1 MQIQFKTVIFLSCA
15 YLMFTN
21 VVNATVYQCEKNGVV
36 EFSQQPCGKDA
47 RLVIIKEQ
55 NPHVSDIFES
65 APVKPDSG
73 VDSYIRVKQIDAEIQ
88 QHHNKIDTLTQRL
101 DNDIASLSKQ
111 ADAQLNNVVGNKKV
125 AAIAKQMTATS
136 QRYKL
141 LIDNEQRGIDRLNTE
156 KATLLAQSD
165 QTVDAEVDS
174 FIRTQQI
181 KREITEHQNKID
193 TLYAQLNSQLSQ
205 LEQQT
210 RPRAVNLTG
219 VSADEA
225 LSEKMTAVTSKFDT
239 LIAVEQRQIDRL
251 NTELGQL

>member
-21 VVNATVYQCEKNGVV
+21 VVNAAVYQCEKNGVV

-47 RLVIIKEQ
+47 RLVIIQEQ
-55 NPHVSDIFES
+55 NPHVSNLFES

-111 ADAQLNNVVGNKKV
+111 ADTQLNNVVGNKKV

-165 QTVDAEVDS
+165 QTVDTEVDS
-174 FIRTQQI
+174 FIRIQ
-181 KREITEHQNKID
+181 
-193 TLYAQLNSQLSQ
+193 
-205 LEQQT
+205 
-210 RPRAVNLTG
+210 
-219 VSADEA
+219 
-225 LSEKMTAVTSKFDT
+225 
-239 LIAVEQRQIDRL
+239 
-251 NTELGQL
+251 